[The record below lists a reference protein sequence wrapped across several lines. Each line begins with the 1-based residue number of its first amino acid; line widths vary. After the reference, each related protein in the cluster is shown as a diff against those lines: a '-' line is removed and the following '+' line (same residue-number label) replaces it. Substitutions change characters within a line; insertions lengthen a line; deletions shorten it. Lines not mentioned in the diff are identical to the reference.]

1 MVDHSRSKDKDNHG
15 LSQVALLALESLPAE
30 TKELWSPAR
39 LHLSGAE
46 RRPKWVSYESYFL
59 ISKRKSQRERLQLAK
74 LRPFMR
80 ALSSIFM

>member
-39 LHLSGAE
+39 LHLSGTE
-46 RRPKWVSYESYFL
+46 RRPKWV
-59 ISKRKSQRERLQLAK
+59 
-74 LRPFMR
+74 PTNH
-80 ALSSIFM
+80 IF